1 MFRCVR
7 RTAAGAL
14 MITAV
19 AAPGAGAQQASAA
32 AEPAREEGVA
42 AGADSAPAAVQAPPL
57 TLERAIGLALE
68 NSRDLMDAQLSLRG
82 AEGRVREAYGAFLPT
97 LEFTSG
103 YTRNVKRQQGFL
115 PAIIFDPDADPNEVI
130 PVPFGSQNEWT
141 FTALAEQN
149 LFQPEVIVGA
159 GAASTYK
166 AVQSVGVRAR
176 AHEVA
181 TRTRIAYFDVLL
193 AQEAERLSAN
203 SLERIELTLRE
214 TEALHR
220 AGLASEYDALRLR
233 VERNN
238 VEPDVR
244 RAGAA
249 LQAAKRTLAIEIGL
263 DAIDSL
269 SVQGSLVDPGL
280 LASDA
285 REPGLASVSGDA
297 TPGAVAGEATPGG
310 LFLAGITRPQERE
323 VGELLQVM
331 RERRADLKQLEM
343 TQALRKAEMRV
354 EQVGYLPRITVFGNY
369 SVRAQEDGGLS
380 FFGENERQRVET
392 AAVGLE
398 VSWPIFQGT
407 QRLARIDQRRSA
419 LKQAQTAYDLALD
432 RAENDVRTQY
442 DQVLESHERA
452 EAQRQAVE
460 EAQRGFTI
468 VRAQF
473 REGISGQL
481 EVTDSELALRQSEF
495 NYAQAAYDYLVA
507 RARLDR
513 AVGVVPLVDTEEPIE
528 LPPARLGRR

>member
-1 MFRCVR
+1 MFRRVR

-19 AAPGAGAQQASAA
+19 AAPGAGAQQVS
-32 AEPAREEGVA
+32 P
-42 AGADSAPAAVQAPPL
+42 GADSAPAAAQAPPL

-149 LFQPEVIVGA
+149 VFQPEVIVGA
-159 GAASTYK
+159 GAASTYR

-249 LQAAKRTLAIEIGL
+249 LQSAKRTLAIEIGL

-297 TPGAVAGEATPGG
+297 TPGAVAGEATGA
-310 LFLAGITRPQERE
+310 LFVAGITRPQERE
-323 VGELLQVM
+323 VEELLEVM

-369 SVRAQEDGGLS
+369 SVRAQEEGGLS

-528 LPPARLGRR
+528 LPPARLGRP

>member
-1 MFRCVR
+1 MMTHRRAR
-7 RTAAGAL
+7 RTVAIALISLAPAALEAAAQDAVPPANPAANAAGR
-14 MITAV
+14 TS
-19 AAPGAGAQQASAA
+19 GAG
-32 AEPAREEGVA
+32 
-42 AGADSAPAAVQAPPL
+42 SAPAAAGTHATL
-57 TLERAIGLALE
+57 TLERAIELALE
-68 NSRDLMDAQLSLRG
+68 NNRDLVDAQLSLRG

-115 PAIIFDPDADPNEVI
+115 PAIIFDPDASPDELV
-130 PVPFGSQNEWT
+130 PVNFGSQNEWT

-159 GAASTYK
+159 GAASTFK
-166 AVQSVGVRAR
+166 EVQSVGVRAR
-176 AHEVA
+176 AHEIA
-181 TRTRIAYFDVLL
+181 TRTRIGYYDVLL

-214 TEALHR
+214 TEALYR

-244 RAGAA
+244 RARAA
-249 LQAAKRTLAIEIGL
+249 LLAAKRTLAVELGL
-263 DAIDSL
+263 DAVDSL
-269 SVQGSLVDPGL
+269 NVAGSLVDPGL
-280 LASDA
+280 LA
-285 REPGLASVSGDA
+285 REGEPRPAPV
-297 TPGAVAGEATPGG
+297 PVAGDRSAAEPFVVGV
-310 LFLAGITRPQERE
+310 TRPEERE
-323 VGELLQVM
+323 VEELLEIM
-331 RERRADLKQLEM
+331 RLRRADLKQLEM
-343 TQALRKAEMRV
+343 TETLRKAEMRV
-354 EQVGYLPRITVFGNY
+354 EQVGYLPQIKLFGNY
-369 SVRAQEDGGLS
+369 AVRAQEDGGLS

-392 AAVGLE
+392 AAIGLE

-407 QRLARIDQRRSA
+407 QRLARIDQKRSA
-419 LKQAQTAYDLALD
+419 LKQAETAYDLALD
-432 RAENDVRTQY
+432 RSENDVRTQY
-442 DQVLESHERA
+442 DQVLESRERA

-513 AVGVVPLVDTEEPIE
+513 AVGVVPLVDTEGPME